1 MIEVSADELRKA
13 VEATHGCPASFK
25 EAVRVTETFNGQMV
39 WDGIVHMFTVD
50 HPKTT
55 VCYSWSSPVDG
66 SNRRR
71 FYAVLGVPPV
81 NSAKDAVRAA
91 IVAEHGARG

>member
-13 VEATHGCPASFK
+13 VEGTHHCAASFK

-39 WDGIVHMFTVD
+39 WDGAVHVFTVD
-50 HPKTT
+50 HPKATL
-55 VCYSWSSPVDG
+55 CYAWSSPVED
-66 SNRRR
+66 SKKRR
-71 FYAVLGVPPV
+71 FYAVLGVSPV

-91 IVAEHGARG
+91 IVAENKPK